1 MSTRPLKFFC
11 PAGLLALLFLSSN
24 LSLNLFA
31 APVRVTT
38 WNLQAANGASPD
50 TDTNRI
56 QAAATVLKKLN
67 PDVILLQHV
76 RDWQMCGQLADALKP
91 ATYNVLVCSALRDPH
106 TGASTKQQVA
116 ILSKKKAYFSWS
128 EAWQAGNQPTLPGGY
143 AFVAIRVGKEKVGF
157 FSVALDDSG
166 PNTANTVTAR
176 ETSIRQLLQQ
186 IDFVKQWVTNS
197 AQAFVIAGAFNS
209 GANDSDKSVRLLEAA
224 GFANG
229 FADLPPDQTITLPG
243 QAGAAGTTVDYV
255 FALDTGFAAHPRIES
270 GTAAKHYPVTCDLD
284 MALAQTA
291 ATHIARVETPP
302 AKPQPAAQATVTPSI
317 SQPARPAEPAPP
329 IQIAKAAAPPGAP
342 WWLAGVA
349 VAAFG
354 LIIAVWLLTRRKPAL
369 ASPTPTLITVSSES
383 VGTVTASDA
392 GRIVIAPQ
400 SGSAQPI
407 IHVESPVTS
416 QGQSEAWRQRA
427 LAAEQRADRA
437 HTLIRGGVLPHLSEW
452 LKQKLVRKLVSDRTE
467 LLATQQM
474 AALKAIAVDERLA
487 KIEFQIQQQNRA
499 YEQRIEELLRELAT
513 AKEENRE
520 LIRAKIAL
528 VKAEME
534 AAQARMLQQ
543 KSEKSGQ

>member
-1 MSTRPLKFFC
+1 
-11 PAGLLALLFLSSN
+11 
-24 LSLNLFA
+24 
-31 APVRVTT
+31 
-38 WNLQAANGASPD
+38 
-50 TDTNRI
+50 
-56 QAAATVLKKLN
+56 
-67 PDVILLQHV
+67 
-76 RDWQMCGQLADALKP
+76 
-91 ATYNVLVCSALRDPH
+91 
-106 TGASTKQQVA
+106 
-116 ILSKKKAYFSWS
+116 
-128 EAWQAGNQPTLPGGY
+128 
-143 AFVAIRVGKEKVGF
+143 
-157 FSVALDDSG
+157 
-166 PNTANTVTAR
+166 
-176 ETSIRQLLQQ
+176 
-186 IDFVKQWVTNS
+186 
-197 AQAFVIAGAFNS
+197 
-209 GANDSDKSVRLLEAA
+209 
-224 GFANG
+224 
-229 FADLPPDQTITLPG
+229 
-243 QAGAAGTTVDYV
+243 
-255 FALDTGFAAHPRIES
+255 
-270 GTAAKHYPVTCDLD
+270 
-284 MALAQTA
+284 
-291 ATHIARVETPP
+291 
-302 AKPQPAAQATVTPSI
+302 
-317 SQPARPAEPAPP
+317 
-329 IQIAKAAAPPGAP
+329 
-342 WWLAGVA
+342 VA

-543 KSEKSGQ
+543 KTEKTGQ